1 MQSQTRHAGVK
12 ENFREELTFE
22 QKAETN
28 TDSPAC
34 EEGEG
39 GGGEGEEEGSKRA
52 AKGGRNMPEPMDV

>member
-34 EEGEG
+34 EEGE
-39 GGGEGEEEGSKRA
+39 EEGSKRA